1 VVFEILGK
9 RCEIDERL
17 LDRLI
22 DGGRFHER

>member
-17 LDRLI
+17 LDRLAKAL
-22 DGGRFHER
+22 R

>member
-17 LDRLI
+17 LDRLAKALC
-22 DGGRFHER
+22 